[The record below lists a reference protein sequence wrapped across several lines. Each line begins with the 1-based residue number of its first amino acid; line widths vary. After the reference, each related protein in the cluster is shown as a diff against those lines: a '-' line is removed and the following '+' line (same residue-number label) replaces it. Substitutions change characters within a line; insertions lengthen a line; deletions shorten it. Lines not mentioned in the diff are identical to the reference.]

1 MKNILFIDS
10 GSGGINILSECYS
23 DKLCGNFLY
32 YADKKNA
39 PYGDKSV
46 FELKKI
52 VVEIL
57 DKVKLFFDYQ
67 IVVFACNTLTTSVI
81 SYVRKKYP
89 EIIFIGT
96 VPAIKTAFEKYSQN
110 DVLIMATNRTLENLK
125 LGGICVP
132 NLPKLIDENLLS
144 LDELENYL
152 FSQLS
157 DYSDKKCVVLGC
169 THYMAVKKI
178 IQKILPKCEII
189 DSGKGVCNRLKTF
202 TGIGE
207 NAIQIM
213 SSENND
219 VSILSKYFLNN
230 I

>member
-10 GSGGINILSECYS
+10 GSGGINILSECYK

-32 YADKKNA
+32 YADEKNA

-52 VVEIL
+52 IVEIL
-57 DKVKLFFDYQ
+57 DKVQLFFDYQ

-81 SYVRKKYP
+81 SYVRAKYP
-89 EIIFIGT
+89 NIIFIGT
-96 VPAIKTAFEKYSQN
+96 VPATKTAFEKYSKN
-110 DVLIMATNRTLENLK
+110 DVFVMATNRTLENLK
-125 LGGICVP
+125 LNGICVP

-144 LDELENYL
+144 LDELEDYL

-157 DYSDKKCVVLGC
+157 DYGDKKCVVLGC

-178 IQKILPKCEII
+178 IQKVLPNCEII

-202 TGIGE
+202 TGTGE
-207 NAIQIM
+207 SIVQIM
-213 SSENND
+213 SSENYDNA
-219 VSILSKYFLNN
+219 VLSRYFLNN

>member
-1 MKNILFIDS
+1 MKNVLFIDS
-10 GSGGINILSECYS
+10 GSGGVNILSECYRNQI
-23 DKLCGNFLY
+23 CGNFLY
-32 YADKKNA
+32 YADNKNA

-46 FELKKI
+46 SELKKI

-57 DKVKLFFDYQ
+57 DKIKPFFDYQ

-89 EIIFIGT
+89 EINFIGT
-96 VPAIKTAFEKYSQN
+96 VPAIKTAFEKYPQK
-110 DVLIMATNRTLENLK
+110 DVLVMATNRTIENLK
-125 LGGICVP
+125 LNGICVP

-144 LDELENYL
+144 LDELEDYL

-157 DYSDKKCVVLGC
+157 DYKDKKCVVLGC
-169 THYMAVKKI
+169 THYMSVKKI
-178 IQKILPKCEII
+178 IQKILPNCEII

-207 NAIQIM
+207 SVVQIM
-213 SSENND
+213 SSGNND